1 MSFPSHSSSYQP
13 NIFDV
18 TNSRFHIPTD
28 VLFTRLALVRPLT
41 SLDEALKEKINTPM
55 YVPILLRSPINGPVL
70 PLTHRRTRQLY
81 LRFGPSTLLNCP
93 FCHSTDPN
101 SYLLYHLPS
110 NIVLLHLL
118 HLLLL
123 GLATSSPI
131 SGRSANILRT
141 KLAISA
147 LALAA
152 IDIYLTSTYTPLIP
166 NPNSPSPP
174 LSIYWTALTLRP
186 LSICIHDVLAAA
198 IIYISATNR
207 LPFLFATSANN
218 PESQRSRQ
226 IHLLT
231 QSSVA
236 LQTALAKL
244 RAFAV
249 AKSAVVRDM
258 NTSGLKE
265 RDDEYWRAVVGM
277 EGLRGD
283 SDGNGMG
290 VGVWDDEEVMEAV
303 ARVINKGRDGSGG
316 GVDVESVRREAGM
329 FVDSVTRGLEV
340 EGNDEGENRVAL

>member
-41 SLDEALKEKINTPM
+41 SLDEALKEKINTP
-55 YVPILLRSPINGPVL
+55 I
-70 PLTHRRTRQLY
+70 TRQLY

-249 AKSAVVRDM
+249 AKSAVVDRK
-258 NTSGLKE
+258 S
-265 RDDEYWRAVVGM
+265 VV
-277 EGLRGD
+277 
-283 SDGNGMG
+283 
-290 VGVWDDEEVMEAV
+290 
-303 ARVINKGRDGSGG
+303 
-316 GVDVESVRREAGM
+316 
-329 FVDSVTRGLEV
+329 
-340 EGNDEGENRVAL
+340 